1 MIQEPAGLYV
11 HVPFCRTKCRYCD
24 FYSETDLDAVSPWF
38 SAALAEADLY
48 REICGAFDTLYLGGG
63 TPSLLPARL
72 VESLLRGL
80 RWRFSFGPGTEIT
93 LEANPD
99 DVTAEKLRA
108 WRAAGVN
115 RLSLGV
121 QSFDDKELRFLGR
134 RHGARCAMEAL
145 DLARK
150 AGFSNVGIDLIWGL
164 PGQSLSQWMTTLE
177 EALAFSPEHLSCYEL
192 TVEEGTRLHEAVT
205 TGAVVLPAEADLAER
220 FLATSERLTVFG
232 YDHYEVSNFA
242 RTRRHRSRHNQKYW
256 RHVPYLGLGPSAH
269 SFMDGRRW
277 WNVRSLH
284 DYIRRLQWNI
294 SPVAGDERL
303 TGDQLRLETLYLGF
317 RTSDGITRRELGEG
331 PEVESALEAL
341 RRSGNLEVVGDRVRA
356 TLTGWLMADRL
367 PSFFDP

>member
-80 RWRFSFGPGTEIT
+80 RGCFSFGPGTEIT

-134 RHGARCAMEAL
+134 RHGARRAMEAL

-269 SFMDGRRW
+269 SFMEGRRW

-303 TGDQLRLETLYLGF
+303 TGDQLRLETLYLSF